1 MQDVSSFLGAKKQE
15 TDLGFLLLALFGSS
29 YGTLRHD
36 LGAENRA
43 YGMHIH
49 RHIII
54 CIAAIFMALLL
65 SHVTYL
71 FDMFHMILLH

>member
-1 MQDVSSFLGAKKQE
+1 MYIQVISSFLGAKKQE

-29 YGTLRHD
+29 YETSRHD

-54 CIAAIFMALLL
+54 CIAAIFMARSPL
-65 SHVTYL
+65 S
-71 FDMFHMILLH
+71 